1 LQRFKTMHETLPFAS
16 RRPAEMVRTMERA
29 VELAGQSL
37 AIARVNELLRHAS
50 ASESAVLLVAEQGA
64 DVASVARELHERSR
78 QPGAPFISVD
88 CTRESARLDLLL
100 FGAPT
105 SEGDVHIESVASDGR
120 IAAAR
125 GGTLF
130 LQDVGDLPASV
141 QAKLARVVRDGEA
154 SMDGQPVALDF
165 RLIASATPVI
175 DGDAHARRFR
185 VDLYRRLST
194 CRIDLPPLR
203 NRPEDVPAL
212 ATRLLED
219 LCEAQHVAPRA
230 FTQAALALLSA
241 LSWPGNLSQLQ
252 RVIER
257 VVADVAGD
265 VIQVEHLLPA
275 LQLDRA
281 PAPFVP
287 AGNLREA
294 RLRFERDYIAAV
306 LQHHG
311 WRMADA
317 AKTLGIQRPN
327 LYRKARQLGIMLTRI
342 AE

>member
-1 LQRFKTMHETLPFAS
+1 MNESSTLPG
-16 RRPAEMVRTMERA
+16 RRPAELGRTMERA
-29 VELAGQSL
+29 VELAGQSP
-37 AIARVNELLRHAS
+37 AIARVHELLRHVS
-50 ASESAVLLVAEQGA
+50 ATESAVLLVAEQGA

-78 QPGAPFISVD
+78 QPGVPFISVD
-88 CTRESARLDLLL
+88 CTRERARLDLLL
-100 FGAPT
+100 FGTPPADGVLDLEAIAP
-105 SEGDVHIESVASDGR
+105 DGR
-120 IAAAR
+120 VAAAR

-130 LQDVGDLPASV
+130 LQDVGELPASV

-154 SMDGQPVALDF
+154 SMDGQPVAMAF
-165 RLIASATPVI
+165 RLIASATPGI
-175 DGDAHARRFR
+175 DGDALARRFR
-185 VDLYRRLST
+185 MDLYRRLST

-203 NRPEDVPAL
+203 DRSEDVPAL
-212 ATRLLED
+212 AIRLLED
-219 LCEAQHVAPRA
+219 VCDAQRVAPRG

-241 LSWPGNLSQLQ
+241 LSWPGNLSQLR

-257 VVADVAGD
+257 VVTDVAGET
-265 VIQVEHLLPA
+265 IQVEHLLPA

-281 PAPFVP
+281 PRPFVP

-327 LYRKARQLGIMLTRI
+327 LYRKARQLGIMLIRT

>member
-1 LQRFKTMHETLPFAS
+1 MHDTLPFAN
-16 RRPAEMVRTMERA
+16 RRPAESVRTMERA
-29 VELAGQSL
+29 VELAGESL
-37 AIARVNELLRHAS
+37 AVARVNELLRHAS
-50 ASESAVLLVAEQGA
+50 GTGSAVLLVAEQGV
-64 DVASVARELHERSR
+64 DVRSVARELHERSR
-78 QPGAPFISVD
+78 PGAPFISVD
-88 CTRESARLDLLL
+88 CTSEAARLDQLL
-100 FGAPT
+100 FGAPL
-105 SEGDVHIESVASDGR
+105 SDGEVHLEAVAPDGR

-130 LQDVGDLPASV
+130 LQDIGDLPASV

-154 SMDGQPVALDF
+154 LIDGRPVAMAF
-165 RLIASATPVI
+165 RLIAAAAPGI

-185 VDLYRRLST
+185 QDLYRRLST

-203 NRPEDVPAL
+203 SRPEDVPAL
-212 ATRLLED
+212 ATRLLD
-219 LCEAQHVAPRA
+219 DACEARHMAPRG

-252 RVIER
+252 SVIER
-257 VVADVAGD
+257 VVADVASD

-275 LQLDRA
+275 LHLDPA

-287 AGNLREA
+287 AGSLREA
-294 RLRFERDYIAAV
+294 RLRFEREYIAAV

-317 AKTLGIQRPN
+317 AKALGIQRPN
-327 LYRKARQLGIMLTRI
+327 LYRKARQLGIMLTRN
-342 AE
+342 AD

>member
-154 SMDGQPVALDF
+154 SMDGEPVALDF

-219 LCEAQHVAPRA
+219 LCEAQHVAPRT

-257 VVADVAGD
+257 VVADVASD

>member
-1 LQRFKTMHETLPFAS
+1 MHETLTFAS
-16 RRPAEMVRTMERA
+16 RRPAETVRTMERA

-37 AIARVNELLRHAS
+37 PTAGVNELLRHAS
-50 ASESAVLLVAEQGA
+50 ATECAVLLVAEKGA
-64 DVASVARELHERSR
+64 DVASVPRALNEGSR

-88 CTRESARLDLLL
+88 CTRESAPLDLLL

-203 NRPEDVPAL
+203 NRSEDVPTL

-219 LCEAQHVAPRA
+219 RCDAQHVAPRA

-252 RVIER
+252 RVTER
-257 VVADVAGD
+257 LVAHEPGE

-275 LQLDRA
+275 WQRDRA

-294 RLRFERDYIAAV
+294 RIRFERDYIAAV

-317 AKTLGIQRPN
+317 ARTLGIQRSHP
-327 LYRKARQLGIMLTRI
+327 YRKARQLGIMLTRI

>member
-1 LQRFKTMHETLPFAS
+1 
-16 RRPAEMVRTMERA
+16 MERA
-29 VELAGQSL
+29 VELAGPSA
-37 AIARVNELLRHAS
+37 AIARINELLRHAS

-78 QPGAPFISVD
+78 QPGAPFLSVD
-88 CTRESARLDLLL
+88 CTRDRAGLDLLL
-100 FGAPT
+100 FGAPST
-105 SEGDVHIESVASDGR
+105 DPEVHLEAVASDGR
-120 IAAAR
+120 VAASR

-141 QAKLARVVRDGEA
+141 QAKLARLIRDGEA
-154 SMDGQPVALDF
+154 SIDGRPAPMAF
-165 RLIASATPVI
+165 RLIASATPGI

-212 ATRLLED
+212 AIRILED
-219 LCEAQHVAPRA
+219 VCHERHLPQRA

-241 LSWPGNLSQLQ
+241 LSWPGNLAQLQ
-252 RVIER
+252 HVIER
-257 VVADVAGD
+257 VVADVTSE
-265 VIQVEHLLPA
+265 VIQVEHLLPS

-287 AGNLREA
+287 AGSLREA
-294 RLRFERDYIAAV
+294 RLRFEREYIAAV

-317 AKTLGIQRPN
+317 ARALGIQRPN
-327 LYRKARQLGIMLTRI
+327 LYRKARQLGIMLIRN